1 VKVYQRLA
9 SNFIAEGVTHMFG
22 IMGDGNMYWMH
33 ELDKLGG
40 VQMLEVRHEGAGLG
54 MADGWAR
61 VTRTPGIATTTC
73 GPGVSQLAT
82 GLITAARA
90 SSPLV
95 AFCGEYPNND
105 DEYNQR
111 LDQAAFAAGCETAFL
126 RITSPEVADEVV
138 RKAFYTAKLESR
150 PVMISAPMDVQQKTF
165 EDDDEPYQPSSA
177 ILPKRVIFPDPSD
190 ISRAADLVGKAK
202 HPVIICGRG
211 AMWSGAGPAVVK
223 LADRIGA
230 LIGTSLMAKGWLA
243 EQEWYAGISGTYGA
257 RNSLKLFEGADC
269 VIAVGATMNRYT
281 TEHGYLYPEAKFVHI
296 DVKPHVV
303 MSGGKASECYVL
315 ADAKAG
321 VEALEAELAKR
332 QVKMA
337 GYRTSEVKKLLQAR
351 NVDRAEF
358 PIESGL
364 VDAREIIHTL
374 DEMLPPSI
382 GVCTGSGATAG
393 FSNMGFVKPRTL
405 VLPGHFFGCIGQ
417 MLPAA
422 MGVVVASG
430 YKPHVLCDGDASVMM
445 HLAEFETA
453 VRYKMPLMVVCLNN
467 ESLGSEYYKLDA
479 HKMKKDL
486 SVITVPDLGKIGVA
500 MGGRGKQVR
509 SVEDLKQVTQEFIAN
524 PAPTLVDV
532 RLDRSVIT
540 LPYRRIHYG
549 RDE

>member
-1 VKVYQRLA
+1 MKVYQRLA
-9 SNFIAEGVTHMFG
+9 SNFIAEGMTHMFG

-33 ELDKLGG
+33 ELDHLGG

-61 VTRTPGIATTTC
+61 VSRTPGIATATC

-82 GLITAARA
+82 AFITANRA

-95 AFCGEYPNND
+95 AFCGEHPSND
-105 DEYNQR
+105 PEYNQR
-111 LDQAAFAAGCETAFL
+111 LDQAAFAAGCETGFV
-126 RITSPEVADEVV
+126 RVSSPELADEAV
-138 RKAFYTAKLESR
+138 RKAFYLAKLESR
-150 PVMISAPMDVQQKTF
+150 PIMLSAPMDVQQMAF
-165 EDDDEPYQPSSA
+165 EDDDQPYQTSSTL
-177 ILPKRVIFPDPSD
+177 LPKRVIHPDPD
-190 ISRAADLVGKAK
+190 EISRAADIVGKSK
-202 HPVIICGRG
+202 RPVIVVGRG
-211 AMWSGAGPAVVK
+211 ARWSGAGPAVIK

-230 LIGTSLMAKGWLA
+230 LVATTLMAKGWLA
-243 EQEWYAGISGTYGA
+243 ENDWYAGISGTYGA

-281 TEHGYLYPEAKFVHI
+281 TEHGYLYPDAKIVHM
-296 DVKPHVV
+296 DTKPHLV
-303 MSGGKASECYVL
+303 MGGGKSADCYVQT
-315 ADAKAG
+315 DARAG

-332 QVKMA
+332 QLKMA

-358 PIESGL
+358 PIEPGY
-364 VDAREIIHTL
+364 VDGREIIQTL
-374 DEMLPPSI
+374 DEMLPSEI

-393 FSNMGFVKPRTL
+393 FSNMGFNKPRATML
-405 VLPGHFFGCIGQ
+405 ASHFFGCIGQ

-430 YKPHVLCDGDASVMM
+430 YKPHVVCDGDASIMM

-467 ESLGSEYYKLDA
+467 MSLGSEYYKLDA
-479 HKMKKDL
+479 HKMKKEL
-486 SVITVPDLGKIGVA
+486 SVVTTPDLGAIGKA
-500 MGGRGKQVR
+500 MGGRGKLVQ
-509 SVEDLKQVTQEFIAN
+509 SVEDLKQITQEFLAN

>member
-1 VKVYQRLA
+1 MKVYQRLA
-9 SNFIAEGVTHMFG
+9 HAFKAEGVTHMFG

-40 VQMLEVRHEGAGLG
+40 VNMLEVRHEGAGLG

-82 GLITAARA
+82 ALITAARA
-90 SSPLV
+90 SSPIV

-111 LDQAAFAAGCETAFL
+111 LDQAAFAAGCETGFI
-126 RITSPEVADEVV
+126 RITSPDVADDSV

-150 PVMISAPMDVQQKTF
+150 PIMLSAPMDVQQMAF
-165 EDDDEPYQPSSA
+165 EDDDEPYRSSSTL
-177 ILPKRVIFPDPSD
+177 LPKRVIHPDPAE
-190 ISRAADLVGKAK
+190 ISKAADIVGKAK
-202 HPVIICGRG
+202 KPVIIVGRG
-211 AMWSGAGPAVVK
+211 ARWSGAGPAVIK

-230 LIGTSLMAKGWLA
+230 LIGTSLMAKGWLS
-243 EQEWYAGISGTYGA
+243 ENEWYAGISGTYGA
-257 RNSLKLFEGADC
+257 RNSLKLFEESDC

-281 TEHGYLYPEAKFVHI
+281 TEHGYLYPNAKFVHM
-296 DVKPHVV
+296 DVKPHLV
-303 MSGGKASECYVL
+303 MSGGKAADCYVQT
-315 ADAKAG
+315 DAKAG
-321 VEALEAELAKR
+321 VEALEAELARR
-332 QVKMA
+332 QVKIT
-337 GYRTSEVKKLLQAR
+337 GYRTSEVKKLLAAR
-351 NVDRAEF
+351 NVDRTEF
-358 PIESGL
+358 PIEADH

-374 DEMLPPSI
+374 DEMLPPEV
-382 GVCTGSGATAG
+382 GVITGSGATAG
-393 FSNMGFVKPRTL
+393 FSNMLFNKPRSL

-430 YKPHVLCDGDASVMM
+430 NKPHVLCDGDASVMM

-467 ESLGSEYYKLDA
+467 QALGSEYYKLDA
-479 HKMKKDL
+479 HKMKADL
-486 SVITVPDLGKIGVA
+486 SVVETPDLGAVGKA
-500 MGGRGKQVR
+500 FGGRGKQVTKI
-509 SVEDLKQVTQEFIAN
+509 EDLRAVTQEFLAN
-524 PAPTLVDV
+524 PVPTLVDV
-532 RLDRSVIT
+532 RISRSVIT

>member
-1 VKVYQRLA
+1 MKVYQRLA
-9 SNFIAEGVTHMFG
+9 HAFKAEGVTHMFG

-40 VQMLEVRHEGAGLG
+40 VNMLEVRHEGAGLG

-82 GLITAARA
+82 ALITAARA
-90 SSPLV
+90 SSPIV

-111 LDQAAFAAGCETAFL
+111 LDQAAFAAGCETGFI
-126 RITSPEVADEVV
+126 RITSPDVADDSV

-150 PVMISAPMDVQQKTF
+150 PIMLSAPMDVQQMAF
-165 EDDDEPYQPSSA
+165 EDDDEPYRSSSTL
-177 ILPKRVIFPDPSD
+177 LPKRVIHPDPAE
-190 ISRAADLVGKAK
+190 ISKAADIVGKAK
-202 HPVIICGRG
+202 KPVIIVGRG
-211 AMWSGAGPAVVK
+211 ARWSGAGPAVIK

-230 LIGTSLMAKGWLA
+230 LIGTSLMAKGWLS
-243 EQEWYAGISGTYGA
+243 ENEWYAGISGTYGA
-257 RNSLKLFEGADC
+257 RNSLKLFEESDC

-281 TEHGYLYPEAKFVHI
+281 TEHGYLYPNAKFVHM
-296 DVKPHVV
+296 DVKPHLV
-303 MSGGKASECYVL
+303 MSGGKAADCYVQT
-315 ADAKAG
+315 DAKAG
-321 VEALEAELAKR
+321 VEALEAELARR
-332 QVKMA
+332 QVKMT
-337 GYRTSEVKKLLQAR
+337 GYRTSEVKKLLAAR
-351 NVDRAEF
+351 NVDRTEF
-358 PIESGL
+358 PIEADH

-374 DEMLPPSI
+374 DEMLPPEI
-382 GVCTGSGATAG
+382 GVITGSGATAG
-393 FSNMGFVKPRTL
+393 FSNMLFNKPRSL

-430 YKPHVLCDGDASVMM
+430 NKPHVLCDGDASVMM

-467 ESLGSEYYKLDA
+467 QALGSEYYKLDA
-479 HKMKKDL
+479 HKMKADL
-486 SVITVPDLGKIGVA
+486 SVVETPDLGAVGKA
-500 MGGRGKQVR
+500 FGGRGKQVTKI
-509 SVEDLKQVTQEFIAN
+509 EDLRAVTQEFLAN
-524 PAPTLVDV
+524 PVPTLVDV
-532 RLDRSVIT
+532 RISRSVIT

>member
-1 VKVYQRLA
+1 MKVYQRLA
-9 SNFIAEGVTHMFG
+9 HAFKAEGVTHMFG

-40 VQMLEVRHEGAGLG
+40 VHMLEVRHEGAGLG

-82 GLITAARA
+82 ALITASRA
-90 SSPLV
+90 SSPIV

-111 LDQAAFAAGCETAFL
+111 LDQAAFAAGCETGFI
-126 RITSPEVADEVV
+126 RITSPDVADDSV
-138 RKAFYTAKLESR
+138 RKAFYTAKLASR
-150 PVMISAPMDVQQKTF
+150 PIMLSAPMDVQQMAF
-165 EDDDEPYQPSSA
+165 EDDDEPYKPSST
-177 ILPKRVIFPDPSD
+177 ILPKRTIHPDPD
-190 ISRAADLVGKAK
+190 EISKAADIVAKAK
-202 HPVIICGRG
+202 KPVVIVGRG
-211 AMWSGAGPAVVK
+211 ARWSGAGPAVIK

-230 LIGTSLMAKGWLA
+230 LIGTSLMAKGWLS
-243 EQEWYAGISGTYGA
+243 ENEWYAGISGTYGA
-257 RNSLKLFEGADC
+257 RNSLKLFEESDC

-281 TEHGYLYPEAKFVHI
+281 TEHGYLYPNAKFVHM
-296 DVKPHVV
+296 DVKPHLV
-303 MSGGKASECYVL
+303 MSGGRAADCYVQT
-315 ADAKAG
+315 DAKAG

-332 QVKMA
+332 QVKMT
-337 GYRTSEVKKLLQAR
+337 GHRTSEVKKLLQAR
-351 NVDRAEF
+351 NVDRTEF
-358 PIESGL
+358 PIEADH

-374 DEMLPPSI
+374 DEMLPPEI
-382 GVCTGSGATAG
+382 GVITGSGATAG
-393 FSNMGFVKPRTL
+393 FSNMLFNRPRSL

-430 YKPHVLCDGDASVMM
+430 NKPHVLCDGDASVMM

-467 ESLGSEYYKLDA
+467 QALGSEYYKLDA
-479 HKMKKDL
+479 HKMKADL
-486 SVITVPDLGKIGVA
+486 SVVPTPDLGAVGKA
-500 MGGRGKQVR
+500 FGGRGKQVTKI
-509 SVEDLKQVTQEFIAN
+509 EDLRAVTQEFLAN
-524 PAPTLVDV
+524 PVPTLVDV
-532 RLDRSVIT
+532 RISRSVIT

>member
-1 VKVYQRLA
+1 
-9 SNFIAEGVTHMFG
+9 
-22 IMGDGNMYWMH
+22 
-33 ELDKLGG
+33 
-40 VQMLEVRHEGAGLG
+40 
-54 MADGWAR
+54 
-61 VTRTPGIATTTC
+61 
-73 GPGVSQLAT
+73 
-82 GLITAARA
+82 
-90 SSPLV
+90 
-95 AFCGEYPNND
+95 
-105 DEYNQR
+105 
-111 LDQAAFAAGCETAFL
+111 
-126 RITSPEVADEVV
+126 
-138 RKAFYTAKLESR
+138 
-150 PVMISAPMDVQQKTF
+150 
-165 EDDDEPYQPSSA
+165 
-177 ILPKRVIFPDPSD
+177 
-190 ISRAADLVGKAK
+190 
-202 HPVIICGRG
+202 
-211 AMWSGAGPAVVK
+211 
-223 LADRIGA
+223 
-230 LIGTSLMAKGWLA
+230 
-243 EQEWYAGISGTYGA
+243 
-257 RNSLKLFEGADC
+257 
-269 VIAVGATMNRYT
+269 
-281 TEHGYLYPEAKFVHI
+281 
-296 DVKPHVV
+296 
-303 MSGGKASECYVL
+303 
-315 ADAKAG
+315 
-321 VEALEAELAKR
+321 
-332 QVKMA
+332 
-337 GYRTSEVKKLLQAR
+337 VKKQLQAR

-358 PIESGL
+358 PIEPGL

-374 DEMLPPSI
+374 DEMLPPEI

-479 HKMKKDL
+479 HKMKADL
-486 SVITVPDLGKIGVA
+486 SVITVPDLGKVGVA

>member
-1 VKVYQRLA
+1 MKVYQRLA
-9 SNFIAEGVTHMFG
+9 HAFKAEGVTHMFG

-40 VQMLEVRHEGAGLG
+40 VHMLEVRHEGAGLG

-82 GLITAARA
+82 ALITASRA
-90 SSPLV
+90 SSPIV

-111 LDQAAFAAGCETAFL
+111 LDQAAFAAGCETGFI
-126 RITSPEVADEVV
+126 RITSPDVADDSV
-138 RKAFYTAKLESR
+138 RKAFYTAKLASR
-150 PVMISAPMDVQQKTF
+150 PIMLSAPMDVQQMAF
-165 EDDDEPYQPSSA
+165 EDDDEPYKPSST
-177 ILPKRVIFPDPSD
+177 ILPKRTIHPDPD
-190 ISRAADLVGKAK
+190 EISKAADLVARAK
-202 HPVIICGRG
+202 KPVIIVGRG
-211 AMWSGAGPAVVK
+211 ARWSGAGPAVIK

-230 LIGTSLMAKGWLA
+230 LIGTSLMAKGWLS
-243 EQEWYAGISGTYGA
+243 ENEWYAGISGTYGA
-257 RNSLKLFEGADC
+257 RNSLKLFEESDC

-281 TEHGYLYPEAKFVHI
+281 TEHGYLYPNAKFVHM
-296 DVKPHVV
+296 DVKPHLV
-303 MSGGKASECYVL
+303 MSGGRAADCYVQT
-315 ADAKAG
+315 DAKAG

-332 QVKMA
+332 QVKMT
-337 GYRTSEVKKLLQAR
+337 GHRTSEVKKLLQAR
-351 NVDRAEF
+351 NVDRTEF
-358 PIESGL
+358 PIEADH

-374 DEMLPPSI
+374 DEMLPPEI
-382 GVCTGSGATAG
+382 GVITGSGATAG
-393 FSNMGFVKPRTL
+393 FSNMLFNRPRSL

-430 YKPHVLCDGDASVMM
+430 NKPHVLCDGDASVMM

-467 ESLGSEYYKLDA
+467 QALGSEYYKLDA
-479 HKMKKDL
+479 HKMKADL
-486 SVITVPDLGKIGVA
+486 SVVPTPDLGAVGKA
-500 MGGRGKQVR
+500 FGGRGKQVTKI
-509 SVEDLKQVTQEFIAN
+509 EDLRAVTQEFLAN
-524 PAPTLVDV
+524 PVPTLVDV
-532 RLDRSVIT
+532 RISRSVIT